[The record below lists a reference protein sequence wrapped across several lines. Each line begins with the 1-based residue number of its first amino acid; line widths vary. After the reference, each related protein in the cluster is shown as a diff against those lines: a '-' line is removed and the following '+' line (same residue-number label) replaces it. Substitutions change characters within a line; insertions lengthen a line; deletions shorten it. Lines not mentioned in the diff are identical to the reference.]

1 MVLAAVTG
9 AAAAVIWIAARF
21 GKRFSL
27 VEKGVAAV
35 KNRSRIARAV
45 ALRRFTSV
53 LALTLKSGLEL
64 EKSMELAKELAENE
78 TVAGQIDDCS
88 DVWKR
93 EKATMTP

>member
-1 MVLAAVTG
+1 MDCCPFRKAFFTG
-9 AAAAVIWIAARF
+9 
-21 GKRFSL
+21 GKGRRSS
-27 VEKGVAAV
+27 

-88 DVWKR
+88 RRLEEGESYYDAM
-93 EKATMTP
+93 KAAELFPVFIFR